1 MEGLRNGRFRNGR
14 VTNDSEGGGV
24 IECLQRRQQPR
35 RGKGQL
41 KE

>member
-14 VTNDSEGGGV
+14 VTNDSEGGV

-41 KE
+41 NE